1 MGVQFDPVLI
11 PGDARARVASGHAD
25 EDDLAAEDVLQLV
38 VGGLHHAR
46 RLRTQKTLLM
56 RVDNSEEAKGQAE
69 EPDLIME
76 AKEVEGRP
84 KESGTSLA
92 AAGKGRET
100 R

>member
-1 MGVQFDPVLI
+1 MPDHERPYLEVVVGVQFDPVLI

-56 RVDNSEEAKGQAE
+56 RVDRVISYSADRCVAPLNGCRKALMDCFPRS
-69 EPDLIME
+69 
-76 AKEVEGRP
+76 
-84 KESGTSLA
+84 
-92 AAGKGRET
+92 
-100 R
+100 